1 MLYRS
6 TADPAHRATF
16 REAVLRGTP
25 PGSPGGGGL
34 YVPASPP
41 TLPAGFADGLAER
54 PLEETAFAL
63 ARAFIGPEDVSDA
76 DLAAAVHHTL
86 AFPLPLVDVEPGLS
100 LLELFHGPTLA
111 FKDVGARFLAAMLTL
126 FSRDADRDLVVLVAT
141 SGDTGGAVAAGLF
154 GTPGVSVVVLYPEGR
169 VSALQEKQF
178 AALGGNVHALR
189 VAGAFDDCQRL
200 VKAQFADAA
209 LRARVSLTSA
219 NSISVARLVPQ
230 TFYYGAL
237 AQQWAQRRQPRLPA
251 VVVPSGNVGNLT
263 AGLLAKR
270 AGLPLG
276 RFVAA
281 TNANALLPDVL
292 GGMPYTPRASHRT
305 LSTAMDVGDP
315 SNLARLLDL
324 YGSPAALAKFVEAV
338 SVSDAETEAAM
349 RGVFERT
356 GRTID
361 PHTAV
366 GVAAWER
373 VRHTGEP
380 SGGPEPGVVLAT
392 AHPAKFPDEVARVLG
407 APAETP
413 ERLARLAALPTLSE
427 DLAPDADALRGWLL
441 ARFA

>member
-1 MLYRS
+1 MRYRS

-16 REAVLRGTP
+16 REALLSGTP
-25 PGSPGGGGL
+25 PGGGL
-34 YVPASPP
+34 YVPETPP
-41 TLPAGFADGLAER
+41 ALPPGFAETLAER
-54 PLEETAFAL
+54 PLDEIAFAL
-63 ARAFIGPEDVSDA
+63 ARACIGPDDVADA
-76 DLAAAVHHTL
+76 DLADAVRHTL
-86 AFPLPLVDVEPGLS
+86 AFPLPVVDVEPGLS

-111 FKDVGARFLAAMLTL
+111 FKDIGARFLAAMLGL
-126 FSRDADRDLVVLVAT
+126 FARTDGRETVVLVAT
-141 SGDTGGAVAAGLF
+141 SGDTGGAVAAGLH

-178 AALGGNVHALR
+178 ASLGGNVHALR
-189 VAGAFDDCQRL
+189 VAGSFDDCQRL
-200 VKAQFADAA
+200 VKAMFADAG
-209 LRARVSLTSA
+209 LRETVALTSA

-237 AQQWAQRRQPRLPA
+237 AQHTAQVGGPAPA

-263 AGLLAKR
+263 AGLLARR

-292 GGMPYTPRASHRT
+292 GGLPYTPRASHRT

-324 YGSPAALAKFVEAV
+324 YGSPAALARYVEAV

-349 RGVFERT
+349 RGLFERT
-356 GRTID
+356 GYIAD

-366 GVAAWER
+366 GVAAWTR
-373 VRHTGEP
+373 VQRSAP
-380 SGGPEPGVVLAT
+380 ASGVPESGVVLAT
-392 AHPAKFPDEVARVLG
+392 AHPSKFPDEVRRVLG
-407 APAETP
+407 SVPETP
-413 ERLARLAALPTLSE
+413 DRLARLADQPTLAE
-427 DLAPDADALRGWLL
+427 DLAPDAGALRAWLV
-441 ARFA
+441 ARVA

>member
-25 PGSPGGGGL
+25 PPSASGAAGL
-34 YVPASPP
+34 YVPETPP
-41 TLPAGFADGLAER
+41 ALPPGFADTLTER
-54 PLEETAFAL
+54 SHDEVAFAL
-63 ARAFIGPEDVSDA
+63 ARACIGPDDVSDA
-76 DLAAAVHHTL
+76 DLADAVRHTL
-86 AFPLPLVDVEPGLS
+86 AFPLPVVDVEPGLS

-111 FKDVGARFLAAMLTL
+111 FKDVGARFLAAMLGL
-126 FSRDADRDLVVLVAT
+126 FARTDGRETVVLVAT
-141 SGDTGGAVAAGLF
+141 SGDTGGAVAAGLY

-189 VAGAFDDCQRL
+189 VAGSFDDCQRL
-200 VKAQFADAA
+200 AKAMFADAG
-209 LRARVSLTSA
+209 LREAVALTSA

-237 AQQWAQRRQPRLPA
+237 AQHTAQTGGPAPA

-263 AGLLAKR
+263 AGLLARR

-324 YGSPAALAKFVEAV
+324 YGSPAALARYVEAV

-349 RGVFERT
+349 RGLFERT
-356 GRTID
+356 GTVID

-366 GVAAWER
+366 GVAAWARVQRPAER
-373 VRHTGEP
+373 PGK
-380 SGGPEPGVVLAT
+380 PERGVVLAT
-392 AHPAKFPDEVARVLG
+392 AHPAKFPDEVRRVLG
-407 APAETP
+407 SVPETP
-413 ERLARLAALPTLSE
+413 ERLARLADRPTLSE
-427 DLAPDADALRGWLL
+427 DLAPDAGALRAWLA
-441 ARFA
+441 ARFG